1 MITLQ
6 NVLDKLD
13 EMDISPDEVE
23 ISRAARN
30 YLIGKGKEILDREAR
45 EDEE

>member
-13 EMDISPDEVE
+13 EMDVSPSEIE

-30 YLIGKGKEILDREAR
+30 YIIGKGKEILDA
-45 EDEE
+45 EEKEEEE